1 MAIPFRFAGPELNR
15 IGYRLAGVRT
25 PTVSGSDSNGPSGIW
40 SPCAAIHLPLTGSE
54 ACSRKAALPPGRPL
68 FACYQPVYFRAATA
82 AFRRGTRPG
91 VLSGLPLVL
100 TCATAVL
107 TRHSPPERG
116 ALPRWFTSCGRHE
129 LRCRGGL
136 RLHSPGPLWP
146 GCGGV
151 PCRTP
156 RRIGKPERPDV
167 PQPSGELAP
176 CAGRD
181 SNPHLPLLGGV
192 LCLLS
197 YRQPPRVARWAPH
210 LGPRCAGLPVRLRA
224 PAERVCWVITG
235 RPKRADD
242 SMACRRVL
250 RLVAPGLMSPE
261 LVPCVSRAGIE
272 PTCLPAWAEV
282 NPVT

>member
-1 MAIPFRFAGPELNR
+1 
-15 IGYRLAGVRT
+15 VCSHT
-25 PTVSGSDSNGPSGIW
+25 PAPDGLRGLFQEGS
-40 SPCAAIHLPLTGSE
+40 
-54 ACSRKAALPPGRPL
+54 
-68 FACYQPVYFRAATA
+68 ATA
-82 AFRRGTRPG
+82 WTSTLRLLPARLFPSSHRSLPARHQARRSVG
-91 VLSGLPLVL
+91 SSLVL